1 MRKICVFMIGLIIAA
16 YPFIIYFG
24 INSLSVRYLALII
37 ILILILRFLLLKNKI
52 SIYNKFH
59 QISLLVIIVG
69 IIICILGVASNNI
82 LMLRLYPV
90 FMTACMLVVFLI
102 SLIYPP
108 TIIEQIARFKD
119 PNLPIEAVKYIRKVT
134 ILWCVFFLLNMIF
147 SLYTALFFSIK
158 MWMLYNGFI
167 FYIIMGILFLI
178 EFIVRYFIKLK
189 IDKHLKESGK
199 IEKST

>member
-1 MRKICVFMIGLIIAA
+1 
-16 YPFIIYFG
+16 
-24 INSLSVRYLALII
+24 
-37 ILILILRFLLLKNKI
+37 
-52 SIYNKFH
+52 
-59 QISLLVIIVG
+59 
-69 IIICILGVASNNI
+69 
-82 LMLRLYPV
+82 
-90 FMTACMLVVFLI
+90 MLVVFLI

-178 EFIVRYFIKLK
+178 EFIVRYFIKLRG
-189 IDKHLKESGK
+189 L
-199 IEKST
+199 